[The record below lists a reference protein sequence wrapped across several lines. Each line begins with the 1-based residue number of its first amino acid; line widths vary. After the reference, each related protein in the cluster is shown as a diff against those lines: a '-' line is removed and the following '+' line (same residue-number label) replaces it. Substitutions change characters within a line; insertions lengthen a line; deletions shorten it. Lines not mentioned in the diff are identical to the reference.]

1 MSPKKLDDIVKKL
14 LVHDNG
20 ESMIVHNGKK
30 TCRHSYYCGIEKH

>member
-20 ESMIVHNGKK
+20 ESMIVHIGRK
-30 TCRHSYYCGIEKH
+30 TAGTFIIVG